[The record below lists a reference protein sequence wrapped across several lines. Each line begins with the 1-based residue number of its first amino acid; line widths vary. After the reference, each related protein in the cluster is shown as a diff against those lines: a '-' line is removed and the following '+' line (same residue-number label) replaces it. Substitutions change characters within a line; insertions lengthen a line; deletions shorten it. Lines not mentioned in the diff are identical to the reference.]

1 MGMTSLRLILQ
12 ITRLRRDDCGATAV
26 EYGLLLGLISVS
38 VIGAFQIIGTG
49 LDDVLRIVAS
59 AISKDP

>member
-1 MGMTSLRLILQ
+1 MGTDSLRLILH
-12 ITRLRRDDCGATAV
+12 ITRFKRDDCGATAV
-26 EYGLLLGLISVS
+26 ECGLLLGLISVS

-49 LDDVLRIVAS
+49 LDDVLNIVAS

>member
-1 MGMTSLRLILQ
+1 MGANSLRLILQ
-12 ITRLRRDDCGATAV
+12 ITRFKRDDSGATAV

-49 LDDVLRIVAS
+49 LDDVLHIVAS